1 MVLNNKI
8 KNIEELRE
16 KPLKF
21 FTKSKNKTF
30 RLLEAIGFI
39 FKNNIKNPS
48 VYRCQ
53 CDNLFIFLNEEKEGF
68 KFHLDSNNNLP
79 CPICGKYELDID
91 FIFKPKG
98 DTKKIIEELDL
109 LFNLAKEKNKFTYY
123 MFLSQC
129 FGDDNKVL
137 NEILES
143 VFSYLYIIDNL
154 NFEFLSRKYSNFTE
168 IEEINFE
175 KTILKLRLLIYCN
188 FIELKYIYNLIVNL
202 IFIAFEKFR
211 AVEKGIRKISS
222 ARIKM
227 FNDQWIVKDII
238 NRIKNI
244 ADKYNLF
251 IGTYMKDFYDN
262 ELRNAFYHSQ
272 YIIENENIILTNCDR
287 SIELEKLNRILNNC
301 LNLFRHFTEKF
312 LNERGELIA
321 IDTIEEN
328 GFKIIPQRNGKKIA
342 FRYEL

>member
-1 MVLNNKI
+1 MELKNKI
-8 KNIEELRE
+8 QNIEELKE

-21 FTKSKNKTF
+21 FTKSKNKTLS
-30 RLLEAIGFI
+30 LLESIDFI

-48 VYRCQ
+48 IYRCQ

-68 KFHLDSNNNLP
+68 KFHLDLKNNLL
-79 CPICGKYELDID
+79 CPICGKYELDIG

-129 FGDDNKVL
+129 FGDDNKIL

-154 NFEFLSRKYSNFTE
+154 NFEFLSEKYSTIPE
-168 IEEINFE
+168 TEEIDFE
-175 KTILKLRLLIYCN
+175 KTILKLRLLIYCH

-202 IFIAFEKFR
+202 IIIAFEEFK
-211 AVEKGIRKISS
+211 AVEKGVRKISS
-222 ARIKM
+222 ARIQM

-238 NRIKNI
+238 NRIKSI
-244 ADKYNLF
+244 SDKNNLF
-251 IGTYMKDFYDN
+251 IGAYM
-262 ELRNAFYHSQ
+262 
-272 YIIENENIILTNCDR
+272 
-287 SIELEKLNRILNNC
+287 
-301 LNLFRHFTEKF
+301 
-312 LNERGELIA
+312 
-321 IDTIEEN
+321 
-328 GFKIIPQRNGKKIA
+328 
-342 FRYEL
+342 